1 MPSIM
6 WDNIK
11 ENKFYSVKGNKREE
25 PLPLLTKYNIWDA
38 HLQNVNSNYGQ
49 IMDNNNFV
57 SFRYHSDQLWSHGDS
72 S

>member
-1 MPSIM
+1 M

-11 ENKFYSVKGNKREE
+11 ENKFYSVKGNKCEE

-38 HLQNVNSNYGQ
+38 HLQNMNSNYGQ

-57 SFRYHSDQLWSHGDS
+57 SFR
-72 S
+72 